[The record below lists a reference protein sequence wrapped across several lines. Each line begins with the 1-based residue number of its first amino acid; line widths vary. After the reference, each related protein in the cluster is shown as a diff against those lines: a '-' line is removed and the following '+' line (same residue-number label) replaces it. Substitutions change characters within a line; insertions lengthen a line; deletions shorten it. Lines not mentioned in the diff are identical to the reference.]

1 MEVRNIIHRW
11 RALRRANGSLKPV
24 SGVRPPGLSPFITVD
39 NMGLKFTDSQI
50 QHLME
55 YGDIDWTDMEF
66 DDAAARDKEFSSQF
80 SKLKS
85 VNDKGIKALFDDPH
99 NDLTDL
105 ENRIR
110 DKLKSRGFIEVH
122 TPIFVSKAALAK
134 MTITEDHPLFK
145 QVFWIDDKRA
155 LRPMHAMNLY
165 RVMRELRDHT
175 DGPVKI
181 FEIGSCFRKESK
193 SSTHLEEFT
202 MLNLVE
208 LGPDGDAMEHLKMY
222 IGDIMDAVGVEYTTS
237 REESDVY
244 VETLDVEIN
253 GTEVASGAIGPHK
266 LDPAHD
272 IHEPWA
278 GVGFGLERLLML
290 KNGKSNA
297 KKTGKSITY
306 LNGYKLD

>member
-1 MEVRNIIHRW
+1 MLEGAPASKRVSKTCKR
-11 RALRRANGSLKPV
+11 GSTP
-24 SGVRPPGLSPFITVD
+24 RPFAISITVD
-39 NMGLKFTDSQI
+39 IMGIKFTDSQI

-55 YGDIDWTDMEF
+55 YGDIDWSDAEF
-66 DDAAARDKEFSSQF
+66 EDPASRDKEFSSQF

-85 VNDKGIKALFDDPH
+85 ANDKGIKDVIANPR

-105 ENRIR
+105 ENKIR
-110 DKLKSRGFIEVH
+110 EKLRSRGFIEVH

-208 LGPDGDAMEHLKMY
+208 MGPDGDAMEHLKMY
-222 IGDIMDAVGVEYTTS
+222 IADIMDAVGVEYTTS

-253 GTEVASGAIGPHK
+253 GTEVASGAIGPHR
-266 LDPAHD
+266 LDAAHD
-272 IHEPWA
+272 VHEPWA
-278 GVGFGLERLLML
+278 GIGFGLERLLML

>member
-1 MEVRNIIHRW
+1 M
-11 RALRRANGSLKPV
+11 
-24 SGVRPPGLSPFITVD
+24 VD
-39 NMGLKFTDSQI
+39 IMGIKFTDPQI

-55 YGDIDWTDMEF
+55 YGDENWADAEF
-66 DDAAARDKEFSSQF
+66 EDAAARDKAFSAKMSA
-80 SKLKS
+80 LKS
-85 VNDKGIKALFDDPH
+85 ANDKGLKGVISNPS

-105 ENRIR
+105 ANSIR
-110 DKLKSRGFIEVH
+110 SKLKARGFIEVH

-134 MTITEDHPLFK
+134 MTITADHPLYK
-145 QVFWIDDKRA
+145 QVFFIDDKRA

-165 RVMRELRDHT
+165 AVMRKLRDHT

-208 LGPDGDAMEHLKMY
+208 LGPDGDAMEHLKTY
-222 IGDIMDAVGVEYTTS
+222 IGDIMDAVGLEYETT

-290 KNGKSNA
+290 KNGKSNVR
-297 KKTGKSITY
+297 KTGKSTTY
-306 LNGYKLD
+306 VNGYKMD

>member
-1 MEVRNIIHRW
+1 
-11 RALRRANGSLKPV
+11 
-24 SGVRPPGLSPFITVD
+24 
-39 NMGLKFTDSQI
+39 MGLKFTDSQI

-55 YGDIDWTDMEF
+55 YGDANWSDAEF
-66 DDAAARDKEFSSQF
+66 DDAQARDREFSSQF

-85 VNDKGIKALFDDPH
+85 ANDKGIKDVIANPC

-110 DKLKSRGFIEVH
+110 EKLKSRGFIEVH

-175 DGPVKI
+175 KGPVKI

-208 LGPDGDAMEHLKMY
+208 MGPDGDAMEHLKMY
-222 IGDIMDAVGVEYTTS
+222 IGDIMDAVGVEYTTT

-272 IHEPWA
+272 VHEPWA

>member
-1 MEVRNIIHRW
+1 
-11 RALRRANGSLKPV
+11 
-24 SGVRPPGLSPFITVD
+24 
-39 NMGLKFTDSQI
+39 
-50 QHLME
+50 
-55 YGDIDWTDMEF
+55 
-66 DDAAARDKEFSSQF
+66 
-80 SKLKS
+80 
-85 VNDKGIKALFDDPH
+85 
-99 NDLTDL
+99 
-105 ENRIR
+105 
-110 DKLKSRGFIEVH
+110 
-122 TPIFVSKAALAK
+122 
-134 MTITEDHPLFK
+134 MTITEDHPLYK

-165 RVMRELRDHT
+165 KVMRELRDHT
-175 DGPVKI
+175 KGPVKI

-208 LGPDGDAMEHLKMY
+208 MGPDGDAMEHLKMY
-222 IGDIMDAVGVEYTTS
+222 IGDIMDAVGLEYTTS

-272 IHEPWA
+272 VHEPWA
-278 GVGFGLERLLML
+278 GIGFGLERLLMM
-290 KNGKSNA
+290 KTGRSNA
-297 KKTGKSITY
+297 RKTGKSITY

>member
-1 MEVRNIIHRW
+1 M
-11 RALRRANGSLKPV
+11 
-24 SGVRPPGLSPFITVD
+24 VD
-39 NMGLKFTDSQI
+39 IMGIKFTDPQI

-55 YGDIDWTDMEF
+55 YGDENWADAEF
-66 DDAAARDKEFSSQF
+66 EDAAARDKAFSAKMSA
-80 SKLKS
+80 LKS
-85 VNDKGIKALFDDPH
+85 ANDKGLKGVISNPS

-105 ENRIR
+105 ANAIR
-110 DKLKSRGFIEVH
+110 SKLKARGFIEVH

-134 MTITEDHPLFK
+134 MTITADHPLYK
-145 QVFWIDDKRA
+145 QVFFIDDKRA

-165 RVMRELRDHT
+165 AVMRKLRDHT

-208 LGPDGDAMEHLKMY
+208 LGPDGDAMEHLKTY
-222 IGDIMDAVGVEYTTS
+222 IGDIMDAVGLEYETT

-253 GTEVASGAIGPHK
+253 GSEVASGAIGPHK

-290 KNGKSNA
+290 KNGKSNVR
-297 KKTGKSITY
+297 KTGKSTTY
-306 LNGYKLD
+306 VNGYKMD

>member
-1 MEVRNIIHRW
+1 M
-11 RALRRANGSLKPV
+11 
-24 SGVRPPGLSPFITVD
+24 GV
-39 NMGLKFTDSQI
+39 KFTDPQI

-55 YGDIDWTDMEF
+55 YGDEDWSNAEF
-66 DDAAARDKEFSSQF
+66 DDAAARDKEFSVNMSR
-80 SKLKS
+80 LKAA
-85 VNDKGIKALFDDPH
+85 NDKGVKDVIANPC

-105 ENRIR
+105 ENAIR
-110 DKLKSRGFIEVH
+110 DKLKARGFIEVH

-145 QVFWIDDKRA
+145 QVFFIDDKRA

-165 RVMRELRDHT
+165 TVMRRLRDHT
-175 DGPVKI
+175 SGPVKI

-222 IGDIMDAVGVEYTTS
+222 IGDIMDALGVEYTTT

-253 GTEVASGAIGPHK
+253 GVEVASGAIGPHK

-290 KNGKSNA
+290 KNAKSNVR
-297 KKTGKSITY
+297 KTGKSITY
-306 LNGYKLD
+306 INGYKMD